1 MYVYI
6 VPSPPTPEGRSLRSG
21 RTIDTREFSGYY
33 EYEEGER
40 GGASPP
46 VHEGDSDSDALID
59 EGWDTG
65 STASSD
71 ISDWANEAAPYNPS
85 LSNNRTRKN
94 RRRESTVSEI
104 PSEVT
109 IDEEERLRDREG
121 GGGGGRVRR
130 TVRSGVLL
138 SSSTNTSST
147 TANNDTKPMET
158 KHTVKKVRKG
168 FDYSIYWPTDW
179 LKMNSPQVSPYYPQ
193 VGDIVVYCYQGH
205 IMYRDEVKK
214 QRPYVWKNQLLPHQK
229 YPQMR
234 PQEYCLVNNVHF
246 VVGPP
251 TLCSITLSKYM
262 YSNNCIQSIHD
273 EYTFNGWV

>member
-1 MYVYI
+1 M
-6 VPSPPTPEGRSLRSG
+6 SC
-21 RTIDTREFSGYY
+21 
-33 EYEEGER
+33 
-40 GGASPP
+40 
-46 VHEGDSDSDALID
+46 
-59 EGWDTG
+59 

-109 IDEEERLRDREG
+109 IDEEERLRDRG

-147 TANNDTKPMET
+147 TANNDTKPMEA

-179 LKMNSPQVSPYYPQ
+179 LKSE
-193 VGDIVVYCYQGH
+193 
-205 IMYRDEVKK
+205 DE
-214 QRPYVWKNQLLPHQK
+214 L
-229 YPQMR
+229 
-234 PQEYCLVNNVHF
+234 
-246 VVGPP
+246 
-251 TLCSITLSKYM
+251 TSSITILPSSGRHSGVLLSRSY
-262 YSNNCIQSIHD
+262 NVQR
-273 EYTFNGWV
+273 